1 MKSGYVPDTKN
12 RSQLIESEL
21 NSVKKIAYH
30 YYGRIKSAVEIEDL
44 LQIGFLGL
52 VDASHRYV
60 ESEQGSFKAYASIRI
75 KGAIVDHLRK
85 SSNLCR
91 TTIARR
97 KKVLAAEKILLDAH
111 GRLPSDLEL
120 SDYMSI
126 SVDELFDWRKAFQ
139 ANQLQSLDDV
149 HNEFSEWF
157 ADLSA
162 PVEDHI
168 YLSELK
174 AGLRT
179 SLDGL
184 KPNEALV
191 LQLYYVEE
199 LNVYEIAEIMEI
211 STGRVSQLKSAAISF
226 IREDLKK
233 RNYI

>member
-111 GRLPSDLEL
+111 GRLPSDLEV
-120 SDYMSI
+120 SDYMNISI
-126 SVDELFDWRKAFQ
+126 DELFDWRKAFQ

-157 ADLSA
+157 ADISA

-168 YLSELK
+168 YLDELK

-199 LNVYEIAEIMEI
+199 LNVYEIAEVMEL

-226 IREDLKK
+226 IREDLRK

>member
-1 MKSGYVPDTKN
+1 MKSGYLPDNKN
-12 RSQLIESEL
+12 RSQLIESEI

-30 YYGRIKSAVEIEDL
+30 YYGRIKNAVEIEDL

-60 ESEQGSFKAYASIRI
+60 EAEQGSFKAYASIRI
-75 KGAIVDHLRK
+75 KGAIVDYLRK

-97 KKVLAAEKILLDAH
+97 KKVLSAEKALLDSN
-111 GRLPSDLEL
+111 GRLPSDQEL
-120 SDYMSI
+120 SDYLRISI
-126 SVDELFDWRKAFQ
+126 DELFDWRTAFQ
-139 ANQLQSLDDV
+139 ANQLQSLDEV

-168 YLSELK
+168 YLDELK
-174 AGLRT
+174 GGLRT

-199 LNVYEIAEIMEI
+199 LNVYEIAEVMEI

-226 IREDLKK
+226 IREDLRK

>member
-1 MKSGYVPDTKN
+1 MKSGYIPEKKN
-12 RSQLIESEL
+12 RSLLIESEL

-30 YYGRIKSAVEIEDL
+30 YYGRINSAVEIEEL

-60 ESEQGSFKAYASIRI
+60 EAEQGSFKAYASIRI

-97 KKVLAAEKILLDAH
+97 KKVLAAEKILLDAN

-120 SDYMSI
+120 SDYLSI
-126 SVDELFDWRKAFQ
+126 SIDELFDWRKAFQ

-168 YLSELK
+168 YLDELK

-199 LNVYEIAEIMEI
+199 LNVYEIAEVMDI

-226 IREDLKK
+226 IREDLRK
-233 RNYI
+233 REYI

>member
-1 MKSGYVPDTKN
+1 M
-12 RSQLIESEL
+12 
-21 NSVKKIAYH
+21 
-30 YYGRIKSAVEIEDL
+30 
-44 LQIGFLGL
+44 
-52 VDASHRYV
+52 
-60 ESEQGSFKAYASIRI
+60 
-75 KGAIVDHLRK
+75 
-85 SSNLCR
+85 
-91 TTIARR
+91 
-97 KKVLAAEKILLDAH
+97 AAEKILLDAN

-120 SDYMSI
+120 SEYLNISI
-126 SVDELFDWRKAFQ
+126 DELFDWRKAFQ

-168 YLSELK
+168 YLDELK

-199 LNVYEIAEIMEI
+199 LNVYEIAEVMEI

-226 IREDLKK
+226 VREDLRK

>member
-126 SVDELFDWRKAFQ
+126 SIDELFDWRKAFQ

-162 PVEDHI
+162 PVEEHI
-168 YLSELK
+168 YLDELK

-184 KPNEALV
+184 KPNEALG

-199 LNVYEIAEIMEI
+199 LNVYEIAEVMEL
-211 STGRVSQLKSAAISF
+211 STGRVSQLKSAAIRF
-226 IREDLKK
+226 IREDLRK